1 MEKKTVSLLGFEPH
15 KRFCT
20 SFEQSERL
28 VKLGLDTLIAD
39 CIYIDNDPGCLFLND
54 GSSGTPAWSV
64 QVLADLCNSSIM
76 FRGQLYNLSIDRVC
90 GRYNF
95 RYQYFGLGD
104 LLTPRVIFEVESWY
118 LIDCACE
125 TVCWLLENHIG
136 LNRKG
141 SVCCDHSCRLCKS
154 EKCSR
159 RKHKYDPK
167 RKAK

>member
-1 MEKKTVSLLGFEPH
+1 MEKKTVSILGFEPH

-20 SFEQSERL
+20 TIEQSKRL
-28 VKLGLDTLIAD
+28 MELGLDTRIAD
-39 CIYIDNDPGCLFLND
+39 CLYYDDDPLCLFLND
-54 GSSGTPAWSV
+54 GGTGTPSWSV
-64 QVLADLCNSSIM
+64 QVLADLCNGDIV
-76 FRGQLYNLSIDRVC
+76 FRGQNYHLCIDRLC

-95 RYQYFGLGD
+95 RYQTFRTKD
-104 LLTPRVIFEVESWY
+104 RFPKVIFEVESWY

-136 LNRKG
+136 LNVKG
-141 SVCCDHSCRLCKS
+141 SVCCDHSCRLCES

-159 RKHKYDPK
+159 RKHKYDPN